1 MYNVKK
7 SVYKYL
13 LALTI
18 LFLEILNKCGA
29 FFPNIAGSLMGNTA
43 ARNKSGRTA

>member
-13 LALTI
+13 LALVL
-18 LFLEILNKCGA
+18 LFLEILNKSGV
-29 FFPNIAGSLMGNTA
+29 FLPDIAGSLMENAA
-43 ARNKSGRTA
+43 ARNKSERTA